1 MKVAVIFDSDPQG
14 GGGFYQSL
22 KTIETLKNSNV
33 NDFEFEIVTTNLTSK
48 KDIEK
53 KGYKSTLFAPKKWS
67 NLYYKLTSSK
77 ILNVIINKLKIKNP
91 FTSFLKK
98 NNFDLIYFL
107 GPSSLIN
114 LCEEHN
120 FVVNVYD
127 INHKLDNFFPEY
139 KKKNVINNREDIM
152 QNCINKSFSIIVDS
166 ERTKDEIKFAYNC
179 FDSKIEIVPFN
190 PYLPSYYEK
199 NKNKIIDNI
208 DFKKFNFLKKNK
220 TFFYPAQ
227 FWAHKNH
234 NYIVESAKIL
244 YEKGLNFNV
253 IFCGSNKGNYS
264 YIVNKINKYNLQEN
278 FKIFDFLTDEEV
290 IYLYLNTSAIII
302 PTYVARST
310 LPLYESFYF
319 EKTIFYS
326 KDVLEKKLE
335 NLVFPFNLNDP
346 SDLSNQLQ
354 NFIIGK
360 NNQQFNSKLKDAKKY
375 YLNNCD
381 EKHISKKIFKIF
393 QNYKYLSER
402 WSQ

>member
-1 MKVAVIFDSDPQG
+1 MKVAIIFDSDPHG

-22 KTIETLKNSNV
+22 RTVEILKSSNV
-33 NDFEFEIVTTNLTSK
+33 SNFKFEIVTTNLTSK
-48 KDIEK
+48 KVIEK
-53 KGYKSTLFAPKKWS
+53 NGYKSMLFSPKRWS

-77 ILNVIINKLKIKNP
+77 ILNLIISKLKIKNP
-91 FTSFLKK
+91 FTSFMKK

-114 LCEEHN
+114 LCDEHN
-120 FVVNVYD
+120 FIVNIYD

-139 KKKNVINNREDIM
+139 KRKNVIDDRENIF
-152 QNCINKSFSIIVDS
+152 QNCINKSFRIIVDS
-166 ERTKDEIKFAYNC
+166 ERAKDEMKFVYNC

-190 PYLPSYYEK
+190 PYLPSYYER
-199 NKNKIIDNI
+199 NKDKIIDNI
-208 DFKKFNFLKKNK
+208 DIEKFNFLKKHK

-244 YEKGLNFNV
+244 KEKNLNFNI
-253 IFCGSNKGNYS
+253 IFCGSNKGNYN

-290 IYLYLNTSAIII
+290 IYLYLNISAIIM

-335 NLVFPFNLNDP
+335 NLVSPVNLNDP
-346 SDLSNQLQ
+346 FDFANQLE
-354 NFIIGK
+354 NFINEN
-360 NNQQFNSKLKDAKKY
+360 NNQQFNNKLKNAKNY

-381 EKHISKKIFKIF
+381 EKLISKKIFKIL

-402 WSQ
+402 WS